1 MTEKNHLSEIC
12 KWNVGLFLF
21 YIFWFQYAYREIVSI
36 IYVTGIIAIVCML
49 ADLFLHDLDFSS
61 ISPFGVSVNLIMCAY
76 SIITGI
82 FVALSYDFLISQ
94 IKTYASY
101 TLMCIAICYVTYNE
115 KDFRWLTKLLVCISL
130 VCCLQVTFKGYHKA
144 FYGYVMSENNNPNSL
159 GLVLDLGIFGI
170 IYSFSKIKQT
180 YLKVLCIGM
189 ILYFL
194 AIIVGCGSRKCLIAA
209 AIIILLW
216 MIPLAREKMA
226 AASLFNKGLIL
237 LFALL
242 VIVAVVYY
250 YNHVYIYTNSY
261 NRMTILG
268 DTTDAGGSS
277 AKRELYYKLAVES
290 FIQHPVFGIGF
301 QQFKYTNKY
310 GAFSHST
317 YAEALASWGAVGCV
331 IYFIPV
337 FGVGKRLIIQG
348 IKKGSSFIARTLI
361 ALWAMEIF
369 LGVGQIWFYSVEHL
383 VAWTMIY
390 LADNVC
396 NEKKDVSKRSCK
408 YVKA

>member
-21 YIFWFQYAYREIVSI
+21 YVFWFQYAYREIVSI
-36 IYVTGIIAIVCML
+36 IYVTGLVAIICML
-49 ADLFLHDLDFSS
+49 ADLLLNNLDFSS
-61 ISPFGVSVNLIMCAY
+61 VFPFGVSVNLVMCVY

-82 FVALSYDFLISQ
+82 FVAIAYEFLISQ
-94 IKTYASY
+94 IKTYACY
-101 TLMCIAICYVTYNE
+101 TLMCMAICYVTYNE
-115 KDFRWLTKLLVCISL
+115 KDIEWLAKLLVCISL
-130 VCCLQVTFKGYHKA
+130 VCCLQVTFKGYYKGL
-144 FYGYVMSENNNPNSL
+144 YGYVMSENNNPNSL

-170 IYSFSKIKQT
+170 IYLFSKIKQN
-180 YLKVLCIGM
+180 YLKTLCFGL

-209 AIIILLW
+209 VIIILLW
-216 MIPLAREKMA
+216 MIPLVREKMA
-226 AASLFNKGLIL
+226 AASVLNKGLIL

-242 VIVAVVYY
+242 AVVAVVYY
-250 YNHVYIYTNSY
+250 YNHVYIYTDSY

-268 DTTDAGGSS
+268 NTTNAEGSS

-290 FIQHPVFGIGF
+290 FLQHPVFGIGY
-301 QQFKYTNKY
+301 QQFIYTNKY
-310 GAFSHST
+310 KAISHST
-317 YAEALASWGAVGCV
+317 YAEALASWGTIGSI

-337 FGVGKRLIIQG
+337 FSAGKRLISQG
-348 IKKGSSFIARTLI
+348 IKKGSSYISRALV

-390 LADNVC
+390 LADNIYS
-396 NEKKDVSKRSCK
+396 EKKDVSKRRCK